1 VRGLLSVTEERPTVA
16 PTFEADQ
23 PWRLHPQV
31 ALRDESFGALAYHY
45 GTRRLLFLKS
55 KTLVTLVSS
64 LEDYDSAEAA
74 IVALVPDAERSQY
87 RRALSRLAA
96 SEVICVTH

>member
-1 VRGLLSVTEERPTVA
+1 MSLTEPLVSA
-16 PTFEADQ
+16 PALTFDPEG

-55 KTLVTLVSS
+55 PTL
-64 LEDYDSAEAA
+64 
-74 IVALVPDAERSQY
+74 VALVSALDRYPSATAAVEAIVPASERPKY
-87 RRALSRLAA
+87 CRALARLAA
-96 SEVICVTH
+96 SEVIDAR

>member
-1 VRGLLSVTEERPTVA
+1 MSVTEERPTAA
-16 PTFEADQ
+16 PKFEADQ

-64 LEDYDSAEAA
+64 LEEYESAEAA
-74 IVALVPDAERSQY
+74 IVAVVPDAERSQY